1 MKIMELRFTSQ
12 NAVLLY
18 LCAKTKLLRE
28 LILLNTRFSSLNM
41 KTAPLRTAYSP
52 PYHYQI

>member
-1 MKIMELRFTSQ
+1 MKAMELRYTKQ

-18 LCAKTKLLRE
+18 LCAKTKPLSE
-28 LILLNTRFSSLNM
+28 LILLNTTRSSLNM
-41 KTAPLRTAYSP
+41 KTARLRIAYSP

>member
-1 MKIMELRFTSQ
+1 MKIMELRPTKQ

-18 LCAKTKLLRE
+18 LCAKTKILPE

-41 KTAPLRTAYSP
+41 KTAALKTAYSH